1 MKYLISIVGPTAV
14 GKTKLSLEIAER
26 LHTEIISCD
35 SRQFYK
41 ELNIGTAK
49 PSQEE
54 LRRVPHHFINNLS
67 LHDRYSVKD
76 YEEEVIT
83 VLESL
88 FQQYNVVVMVGGSG
102 LFYKAICEGLD
113 EIPDVNPAIRMI
125 LLKEMEEKGIDQLKE
140 ELQQRDPFLFATMD
154 VHNTQRVIRALE
166 VCRGAGKPFSTFR
179 NGKGKKRDFSIV
191 KIGLEQS
198 AEALYDRINHRMDV
212 MLSEGLLEEAKL
224 NYAFRDTNA
233 LQTVGYKEIYGFL
246 DGEYDWEECVRLL
259 KRNSRRYAKRQM
271 TWFRKDAEIQW
282 YNWDNYEH
290 FDLLF
295 EAILKQSLSHL
306 D

>member
-1 MKYLISIVGPTAV
+1 MKHLISIVGPTAV

-41 ELNIGTAK
+41 ELSIGTAK

-54 LRRVPHHFINNLS
+54 LNRVPHHFINNLS

-76 YEEEVIT
+76 FEEEAVA
-83 VLESL
+83 VLETL
-88 FQQYNVVVMVGGSG
+88 YQQHNVVVMVGGSG

-113 EIPDVNPAIRMI
+113 EVPDVDPNMRGT
-125 LLKEMEEKGIDQLKE
+125 LLQELEEKGIEQLKD
-140 ELQQRDPFLFATMD
+140 ELQERDPFLFATMD

-166 VCRGAGKPFSTFR
+166 VCRGTGKPFSAFR
-179 NGKGKKRDFSIV
+179 NGKRKKRDFSMV

-198 AEALYDRINHRMDV
+198 SEALYPRINHRMDM

-224 NYAFRDTNA
+224 NYAFKHVNA
-233 LQTVGYKEIYGFL
+233 LQTVGYREIYGFL
-246 DGEYDWEECVRLL
+246 DGKYDWEECVRLL

-282 YNWDNYEH
+282 YNWDDVES
-290 FDLLF
+290 FALLS
-295 EAILKQSLSHL
+295 ETIWKQSLSHL